1 MLTSLHCRRFVPII
15 ALTWF
20 SRPEDIAVPFY
31 EYVCVETTDCNHCST
46 PFTLLQRLSD
56 PPLEHCPECGQAVR
70 KIISPPNVVAG
81 DAHKLNPSNV
91 EKAGFTQYRK
101 IGKGVYEKTAGKG
114 PGVISA
120 D

>member
-1 MLTSLHCRRFVPII
+1 MRESNEE
-15 ALTWF
+15 
-20 SRPEDIAVPFY
+20 SAVPFY
-31 EYVCVETTDCNHCST
+31 EYVSLKPTDCAHCST

-56 PPLEHCPECGQAVR
+56 PALEHCPECGHGVR

-81 DAHKLNPSNV
+81 EAHKLNPSNV